1 MESAKKEATEIST
14 LFDTL
19 ITALDTHLDAL
30 NAQFDKERDAML
42 ASLTPASSIETPEE
56 EWDGER
62 REKERELAR
71 QREKEV
77 DAKVGTKRRKEV
89 ASMKEAI
96 TLAWVTYMRVS
107 RRTQVKVYSQYC
119 LHKRILKSRTEY
131 QSCPTRFQPRS

>member
-1 MESAKKEATEIST
+1 MESAKKEASEIST

-30 NAQFDKERDAML
+30 NNKYDKERDAML

-107 RRTQVKVYSQYC
+107 RRTQVCCLRFILCECAYS
-119 LHKRILKSRTEY
+119 H
-131 QSCPTRFQPRS
+131 